1 MITRTKFQRIITNY
15 HKINRDPIVGQ
26 TWEMLSKELLRA
38 SDYKIIQ
45 IPCQSGIDIKA
56 IKQIN
61 RFEFITKKLSLKTVS
76 TLTQT
81 HMRVSSYRL
90 SKCNTLHDLKKEI
103 AHRSKSYNQYSILTR
118 ETKHNIINYKWYV
131 YPKTYS
137 SFDPNKYVWKKT
149 DSGWITYQN
158 PFNSS
163 FMSIYKNS
171 GNQLWINVPIEKKY
185 LKDSVSVNI
194 NNARGYLSLPSM
206 EYQYGLC

>member
-1 MITRTKFQRIITNY
+1 MMTKFQRIITNY

-26 TWEMLSKELLRA
+26 TWEMLSKELLIA
-38 SDYKIIQ
+38 SDYKIVK
-45 IPCQSGIDIKA
+45 IPCQSGIDIRA
-56 IKQIN
+56 IKQVN
-61 RFEFITKKLSLKTVS
+61 RFNIITKKLSLKTVS

-103 AHRSKSYNQYSILTR
+103 AQRSKSYNQYSILTR

-131 YPKTYS
+131 YPKSYS
-137 SFDPNKYVWKKT
+137 GFDPNNYVWKKT